1 MWRIRWNCPTKPMP
15 QMTTPY
21 GRVRIPADWE
31 AHSACLM
38 SWAVP
43 EVWQNWIPR
52 VREELAAIVR
62 TISEYET
69 VVLLTPSALVRDAR
83 ARFNGGNVEVVEAPV
98 TDMWMRDAAPTFAV
112 SEKGQV
118 AIDWNPI
125 DFAAPAR
132 RVQRS
137 GSSFGF
143 ELSAILKTGRLR
155 SAFVAEGGA
164 LITDGQGMLVTT
176 RSCLLHSRRNRPCL
190 GIPMQLR
197 LEREFRSFGIESVVW
212 LEGDPSE
219 PLTHGHVDGYVLM
232 TSPGRVLVERIRDP
246 DVEAPFWRSHDII
259 LLKQAH
265 DGSGRRLHVEFV
277 AAPRKRHW
285 RFRGPYWAPGYLNAY
300 LANGA
305 VITASFGD
313 RERDEMAANALRRS
327 FPGRA
332 VRMLRIDHVA
342 SGGGG
347 IRCLTQPIPSD
358 SVRSR
363 DSETLSSTTS

>member
-1 MWRIRWNCPTKPMP
+1 MWCIRWNCPTKQMP

-21 GRVRIPADWE
+21 GRVRISADWE

-52 VREELAAIVR
+52 VREELAAIIR
-62 TISEYET
+62 TIFEYET

-112 SEKGQV
+112 SGKGIV
-118 AIDWNPI
+118 AIDWNPV
-125 DFAAPAR
+125 DFAAPRSR
-132 RVQRS
+132 RRGRS
-137 GSSFGF
+137 LGL
-143 ELSAILKTGRLR
+143 ELSAILNTGYVQ
-155 SAFVAEGGA
+155 SSFVAEGGA
-164 LITDGQGMLVTT
+164 LTTNGQGLLVTT
-176 RSCLLHSRRNRPCL
+176 RSCLLHPRRNPACS
-190 GIPMQLR
+190 GISRQLR
-197 LEREFRSFGIESVVW
+197 LEREFRSFGIDSIVW
-212 LEGDPSE
+212 LEGDPGE

-246 DVEAPFWRSHDII
+246 DVEASFWRSHDII
-259 LLKQAH
+259 LLKQAR

-305 VITASFGD
+305 VITGAFGD
-313 RERDEMAANALRRS
+313 RERDEMAANVLRRS

-332 VRMLRIDHVA
+332 VRMIRIDHVA

-347 IRCLTQPIPSD
+347 IRCLTQSIPSD
-358 SVRSR
+358 SDRSL
-363 DSETLSSTTS
+363 DSETLSSTTP